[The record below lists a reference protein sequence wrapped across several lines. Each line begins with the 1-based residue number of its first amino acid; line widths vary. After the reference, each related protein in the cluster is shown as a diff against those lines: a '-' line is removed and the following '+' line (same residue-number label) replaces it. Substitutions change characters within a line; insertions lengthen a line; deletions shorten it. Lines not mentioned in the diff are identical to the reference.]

1 MASSAGH
8 ADATPAKIHDPWFPL
23 WFPLWLHERL
33 ATWFTETRRMRKPRT
48 LVPIPRQL
56 ADAIDKV
63 AGQQQRAA
71 FIVNLVEREIRRCE
85 QRDALREAA
94 GSWKDEDHPE
104 LTEGAD
110 KWVREMRQESVTRF
124 EKIEQRREAE

>member
-1 MASSAGH
+1 
-8 ADATPAKIHDPWFPL
+8 
-23 WFPLWLHERL
+23 
-33 ATWFTETRRMRKPRT
+33 MRKPRT

-63 AGQQQRAA
+63 AGPKQRAA
-71 FIVNLVEREIRRCE
+71 FIVNLVEREIRRRE